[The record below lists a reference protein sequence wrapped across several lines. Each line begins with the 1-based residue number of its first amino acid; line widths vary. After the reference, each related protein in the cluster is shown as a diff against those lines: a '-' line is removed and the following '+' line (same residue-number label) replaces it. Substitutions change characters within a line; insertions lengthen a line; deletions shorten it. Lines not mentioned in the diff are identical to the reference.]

1 MGNNTVMA
9 RVFRHEPAI
18 LLYAPLHLVIW
29 GDPGGPG
36 YLTFDRPSDQFGSF
50 ASAAVSEVG
59 VELDRNLAA
68 LLDHLGASVRMNYEP
83 PDHARQRY
91 GQDITA
97 AAFSSP
103 PAYRRQPAGVIARCR
118 GRDREV
124 ASLRVWPAWLSVL
137 RPA

>member
-1 MGNNTVMA
+1 MA

-68 LLDHLGASVRMNYEP
+68 LFDHLGAIV
-83 PDHARQRY
+83 PD
-91 GQDITA
+91 
-97 AAFSSP
+97 
-103 PAYRRQPAGVIARCR
+103 
-118 GRDREV
+118 E
-124 ASLRVWPAWLSVL
+124 LRTT
-137 RPA
+137 